1 MAYLYGASIQAIQE
15 YIFATNQLKDIV
27 GGSEII
33 KSLEE
38 EFEKRV
44 KNQGKIILNAAG
56 NFKAVFDTK
65 EQMKELVKD
74 FPKYVI
80 QNAYGIT
87 ISQAIVKIN
96 NKEDITKDDHEKLD
110 DNLKIQ
116 RNKPTIPLDLGISIL
131 ELAPKSARAL
141 YEYGKNDEK
150 LDVSTFQKQKKYTQW
165 FNEKR
170 KKNPLYKDIK
180 DISKLSNDKNKVA
193 VIHSDGNGL
202 GKLIPKLKSKISSF
216 STKLDEATKQAFKDA
231 AKGYESKIREAILG
245 GDDLTLICDADIA
258 LDFIEKYLKNFE
270 ENTSKIEEL
279 KEIKELK
286 DEKITKLTACAGIAF
301 CNDKYPFHYAVSL
314 AEELCSEAK
323 DKSKRKKSCIIF
335 HNIQS
340 SNFQSWEKLEE
351 DELTAYHK
359 DKTIKFSF
367 APYYL
372 DKAPKIND
380 FRAIVSFYKQDNSP
394 ISKLRN
400 WIGELHKN
408 EAYANK
414 LLNRINQISKNDD
427 NWDIDDRM
435 SKALKRVDS
444 KLSSQNLLVKRDDSN
459 YYTPIYD
466 VLQILSV
473 TKELIK

>member
-27 GGSEII
+27 GASEII

-38 EFEKRV
+38 KFKQDFG
-44 KNQGKIILNAAG
+44 NSGKIILNAAG

-65 EQMKELVKD
+65 EQMQELVKE
-74 FPKYVI
+74 FTKYVM

-87 ISQAIVKIN
+87 ISQAVVKIN
-96 NKEDITKDDHEKLD
+96 NKEDITKDDYKKLD

-116 RNKPTIPLDLGISIL
+116 RNKPTIPLDLAISIL
-131 ELAPKSARAL
+131 EQVPKTARPL
-141 YEYGKNDEK
+141 YKYAKRAEK
-150 LDVSTFQKQKKYTQW
+150 LDISTSQKREEYSNW
-165 FNEKR
+165 FNKKR
-170 KKNPLYKDIK
+170 KENPSYKEIK
-180 DISKLSNDKNKVA
+180 DISNLSNKKNKIA
-193 VIHSDGNGL
+193 VIHADGNGL
-202 GKLIPKLKSKISSF
+202 GELVPLLKSKISSF
-216 STKLDEATKQAFKDA
+216 SEKLDDATKKAFEKA
-231 AKGYESKIREAILG
+231 SEGYEDKIREAILG
-245 GDDLTLICDADIA
+245 GDDLTVICNADVA
-258 LDFIEKYLKNFE
+258 LDFIQKYLENFE
-270 ENTSKIEEL
+270 DNTSKIDEL
-279 KEIKELK
+279 KGLR
-286 DEKITKLTACAGIAF
+286 DKLTACAGIAF

-340 SNFQSWEKLEE
+340 SNFQSWEKFEE

-372 DKAPKIND
+372 DKAPKIDD

-408 EAYANK
+408 ETYADK

-427 NWDIDDRM
+427 NWDVDRM
-435 SKALKRVDS
+435 SKALKKLDS
-444 KLSSQNLLVKRDDSN
+444 KLSSQNLIINREDLNREDSN

-473 TKELIK
+473 VEELK

>member
-15 YIFATNQLKDIV
+15 YIFATNQLRDIV
-27 GGSEII
+27 GASEII
-33 KSLEE
+33 KSLEKK
-38 EFEKRV
+38 F
-44 KNQGKIILNAAG
+44 KNDVDKHHGKIILNAAG

-65 EQMKELVKD
+65 EQMQELVKD
-74 FPKYVI
+74 FTKYVM

-87 ISQAIVKIN
+87 ISQAVVEIN
-96 NKEDITKDDHEKLD
+96 NKEDITKDDYKKLD

-131 ELAPKSARAL
+131 EQAPKTARPL
-141 YEYGKNDEK
+141 YGKRAEK
-150 LDVSTFQKQKKYTQW
+150 LDVSTSQKQKKYSNW
-165 FNEKR
+165 FNNKR
-170 KKNPLYKDIK
+170 KENPSYKEIK
-180 DISKLSNDKNKVA
+180 DISNLSNNKNKIA
-193 VIHSDGNGL
+193 VIHADGNGL
-202 GKLIPKLKSKISSF
+202 GQLVPLLKSKISSF
-216 STKLDEATKQAFKDA
+216 SKKLDDATNEAFEKASE
-231 AKGYESKIREAILG
+231 GYEDKIREAILG
-245 GDDLTLICDADIA
+245 GDDLTVICNADVA
-258 LDFIEKYLKNFE
+258 LDFIQKYLENFE
-270 ENTSKIEEL
+270 ENTSKIDEL
-279 KEIKELK
+279 KGLT
-286 DEKITKLTACAGIAF
+286 DKLTACAGIAY

-323 DKSKRKKSCIIF
+323 DKSKREKSCIIF

-340 SNFQSWEKLEE
+340 SNFQSWEKFEE

-427 NWDIDDRM
+427 NWDIDRM

-473 TKELIK
+473 VEELK